1 MKIAKEVR
9 RRLRPF
15 WEKNQYVGSRST
27 ARGVGSYF
35 ASRCSNFAS
44 FRHRRFLCRSSYTDC
59 VDYMG
64 SDSGDC
70 IGEPCRTIQ
79 FAIDTAADGDTIRVR
94 KGIYSEILNI
104 NARNSLLIQGTDVSE
119 TIVEGQHV
127 FSQIRIESS
136 SNIEISN
143 LTIRGGGN
151 RRSNEGGAVQNRR
164 SIVTLRNLILTE
176 NSAVNGGALAV
187 ELGGILNIENCL
199 IVENE
204 AANAAGV
211 IIVRSDP
218 TEGDSFANVQSS
230 TIVNNVA
237 TFLTG
242 GIVNEGKLIVSNS
255 ILWNNAL
262 SPINTVEAA
271 MTSVRFSDID
281 GGHVGVGNI
290 DEDPRFV
297 DEQTDNY
304 RLSSASPAIDAG
316 TNAGAPDV
324 DLDGRRRP
332 RDGDADRMRIV
343 DMGAFEFGPVK
354 ERDLPR

>member
-1 MKIAKEVR
+1 MSGHAQPLAGWGHILLLVAVILPLLGTDVSYADPVIR
-9 RRLRPF
+9 T
-15 WEKNQYVGSRST
+15 VST
-27 ARGVGSYF
+27 
-35 ASRCSNFAS
+35 
-44 FRHRRFLCRSSYTDC
+44 
-59 VDYMG
+59 MG

-204 AANAAGV
+204 AANAAGA

-242 GIVNEGKLIVSNS
+242 GIVTKVNL
-255 ILWNNAL
+255 
-262 SPINTVEAA
+262 
-271 MTSVRFSDID
+271 
-281 GGHVGVGNI
+281 
-290 DEDPRFV
+290 
-297 DEQTDNY
+297 
-304 RLSSASPAIDAG
+304 
-316 TNAGAPDV
+316 
-324 DLDGRRRP
+324 
-332 RDGDADRMRIV
+332 
-343 DMGAFEFGPVK
+343 
-354 ERDLPR
+354 